1 MNVPTLLLLG
11 GDSPDFAKAAMES
24 WHSLLP
30 DSRIV
35 IMSGQDHFAQYTAP
49 DLFAR
54 KVQTFLEL

>member
-1 MNVPTLLLLG
+1 
-11 GDSPDFAKAAMES
+11 MES